1 MYLVDTNIL
10 IDFLRGRPPGK
21 WWRLGLQDV
30 PSVSVITVAEFY
42 TGLRGCD
49 KEQRLMAML
58 ISLRLLPVTPTI
70 AEAGGR
76 LANRFR
82 HSHGVTLP
90 DALIAA
96 TAVEARLRLAP
107 LKLRHFHM
115 LVDPVAPY

>member
-10 IDFLRGRPPGK
+10 IDFLRGRPPAK
-21 WWRLGLQDV
+21 SWLLSLQDA
-30 PSVSVITVAEFY
+30 PSVSVITVAELY
-42 TGLRGCD
+42 TGLRGSD
-49 KEQRLMAML
+49 EEQRLKAML
-58 ISLRLLPVTPTI
+58 MGLRVLSVTPTI

-96 TAVEARLRLAP
+96 TAVEARLRLAS
-107 LKLRHFHM
+107 LNLRHFPM
-115 LVDPVAPY
+115 LVDAVAPY